1 MWTTH
6 SLMPQRVGGRR
17 GGPWRG
23 RGAGPAVAHA
33 APAGPPRREARAAPE
48 ERVQDA

>member
-1 MWTTH
+1 M
-6 SLMPQRVGGRR
+6 SGRR
-17 GGPWRG
+17 SGPWRG

-33 APAGPPRREARAAPE
+33 APVGLPQREAGAAPE